1 LAGEKIRN
9 PNIEIRNKSERCEMG
24 KTIGRSIGCFLIFK
38 NFRIVV
44 SDFDIRISDFRV
56 SGAG

>member
-1 LAGEKIRN
+1 
-9 PNIEIRNKSERCEMG
+9 MG
-24 KTIGRSIGCFLIFK
+24 KTAGRGIGWFLIFK